1 MVELNTIK
9 LFDLCNREK
18 KKQLNYIF
26 NSFSNKFLLKKR
38 YM

>member
-18 KKQLNYIF
+18 EAIKLHFQF
-26 NSFSNKFLLKKR
+26 FLK
-38 YM
+38 